1 MWWLFCPP
9 VFLFSHFPSLECP
22 GQYTHRSFWRWIM
35 TINTFQSGLHSL
47 FFVGSSL
54 NLWRWWHVVWLTSWG
69 NPVEGMDDC
78 IRLHCQNGVWDCIG
92 SSMSSWMVV
101 ATCLPVKLYPKFNG
115 HYEILQFAIFL
126 NELSYQ
132 SKATLVTDNPLQRLP
147 APHPLCVCVC
157 VCFCCL
163 RLTQKG
169 WWQVCFGCY
178 PFRKNVSP
186 YLDFFIILITRY
198 FFWKENQGTPVHAP
212 YNQIIHWL
220 NCAFDFYLTIMY
232 KNYIPL
238 QGIHKH
244 KVFTCEIIKT
254 MYRWTCTHTCICAHI
269 VIHNHTM
276 TYTHNCI
283 CFPL

>member
-1 MWWLFCPP
+1 MMTCGLTHLLRKSSGGHGWLHPPPLSKQSLRLYRLFNVFMDGGCNLLASEALSQVQWTLWDLAVCYFLEWAFLPIKSNPSDRQPSSKTPCPP
-9 VFLFSHFPSLECP
+9 P
-22 GQYTHRSFWRWIM
+22 
-35 TINTFQSGLHSL
+35 
-47 FFVGSSL
+47 
-54 NLWRWWHVVWLTSWG
+54 
-69 NPVEGMDDC
+69 
-78 IRLHCQNGVWDCIG
+78 
-92 SSMSSWMVV
+92 
-101 ATCLPVKLYPKFNG
+101 
-115 HYEILQFAIFL
+115 
-126 NELSYQ
+126 
-132 SKATLVTDNPLQRLP
+132 TL
-147 APHPLCVCVC
+147 CVC

-186 YLDFFIILITRY
+186 YLDFFIILITRF

-212 YNQIIHWL
+212 YKQIIHWL

-254 MYRWTCTHTCICAHI
+254 MYRWTCTHTRICAHI